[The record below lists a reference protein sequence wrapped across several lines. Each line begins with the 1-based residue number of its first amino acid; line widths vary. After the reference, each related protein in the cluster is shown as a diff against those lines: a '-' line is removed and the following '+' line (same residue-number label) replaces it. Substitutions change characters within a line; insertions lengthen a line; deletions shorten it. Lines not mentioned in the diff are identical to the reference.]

1 MKTEIF
7 FLLDEA
13 AQLGHMPAIE
23 QAITLL
29 RSYGVHMLLFF
40 QSTDHLHANFR
51 GKANV
56 VLDNCEPIFFALNSY
71 PTADL
76 VSKMLGPKSIINE
89 SANENTGSSYS
100 PNQIGGRDKSTNYSF
115 TRNQQ
120 EIGRPLLFPSE
131 VLQLHGEYL
140 IAFLR
145 NMPPILCRRVKW
157 WELARVKMPLLW
169 WVLLVAAAAMIAWVV
184 WPW

>member
-1 MKTEIF
+1 MRNEIL

-29 RSYGVHMLLFF
+29 RSYGVKVCLIF
-40 QSTDHLHANFR
+40 QSIDQLQATFR
-51 GKANV
+51 GKANIV
-56 VLDNCEPIFFALNSY
+56 MDNCEPIFFGLTSY
-71 PTADL
+71 RTAEL
-76 VSKMLGPKSIINE
+76 VSSMLGPKSIVTE
-89 SANENTGSSYS
+89 SANENSGSSYS
-100 PNQIGGRDKSTNYSF
+100 PNQIGGRDKSTSYSF
-115 TRNQQ
+115 TLNKQ
-120 EIGRPLLFPSE
+120 EQGRPLLFPNE

-157 WELARVKMPLLW
+157 WELARARMPLLW
-169 WVLLVAAAAMIAWVV
+169 WALMVGAAAMIAWAV
-184 WPW
+184 WLW